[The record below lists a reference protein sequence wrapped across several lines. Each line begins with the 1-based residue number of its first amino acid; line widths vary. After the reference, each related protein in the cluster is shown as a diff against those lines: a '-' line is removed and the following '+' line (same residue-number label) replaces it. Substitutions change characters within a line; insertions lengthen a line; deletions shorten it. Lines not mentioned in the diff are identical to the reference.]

1 MTEDLSRIK
10 ALIHSHC
17 GLVLEG
23 IAEERLRKALQKNT
37 LQTGCGNLQDYERLI
52 RRDAE
57 QLDHL
62 VSQMTVNET
71 YFFREPE
78 QIALCVNQLI
88 PRIQALP
95 ERRGPVRILSAGCSS
110 GEEPYSLVMALRE
123 RYGRQTVT
131 DFQVDAG
138 DLDQQVLQKARE
150 GIYSAF
156 SFRGVEESI
165 RYRYFRP
172 LTQGYQL
179 ALDIRNQV
187 EFYELNLLA
196 PVLPANLRNYDLIFF
211 RNVSIYFDLE
221 TRRLIHRRFH
231 ELMPEQAIL
240 LLGSSETLGNDLG
253 VFDLVEEQGQ
263 YYFVKG
269 DALKPP
275 SDPAS
280 VWRSPDRQPL
290 VPVAVEEPVIHGIP
304 NFDQLLDPDP
314 FPVETPV
321 SAAVPQAPLPDLK
334 KVRQLVWEDHHAQA
348 LPLLEE
354 LLDAGY
360 EQNAAQLLK
369 SWILL
374 NRKAFEA
381 ADALLEQALEQDP
394 WSVDAL
400 LMRGLSYKWQE
411 QQDASLQWFKKA
423 TYTCPECWTAYYYLG
438 DVYRQTGDDAGAARS
453 YQAVRRILS
462 SDRNSGDC
470 TAWIPR
476 LLPPGDTLFL
486 AERHLLK
493 YRETGVIAKG
503 KDH

>member
-1 MTEDLSRIK
+1 MMDELARIK

-23 IAEERLRKALQKNT
+23 IAEERLRKALQKNS
-37 LQTGCGNLQDYERLI
+37 LQTGCGSLQEYERLI
-52 RRDAE
+52 RRDAD
-57 QLDHL
+57 QLDQL
-62 VSQMTVNET
+62 VCQMTVNET

-95 ERRGPVRILSAGCSS
+95 GRTGPVRILSAGCSS

-123 RYGRQTVT
+123 RYGRQAVT
-131 DFQVDAG
+131 DFHVDAG
-138 DLDQQVLQKARE
+138 DLDQKVLQKARE

-156 SFRGVEESI
+156 SFRGVEEGI
-165 RYRYFRP
+165 RRRYFHALP
-172 LTQGYQL
+172 QGYQL
-179 ALDIRNQV
+179 ALDIRSQV
-187 EFYELNLLA
+187 EFHELNLLA
-196 PVLPANLRNYDLIFF
+196 PVLPANLRHYDLIFF
-211 RNVSIYFDLE
+211 RNVSIYFDLD

-231 ELMPEQAIL
+231 DLMQEQAIL

-253 VFDLVEEQGQ
+253 VFELVEEQGQ
-263 YYFVKG
+263 YYFIKG
-269 DALKPP
+269 EALKPAT
-275 SDPAS
+275 DPAA
-280 VWRSPDRQPL
+280 VWRNPDRQPVL
-290 VPVAVEEPVIHGIP
+290 PVVVEEPAIRGIP
-304 NFDQLLDPDP
+304 DFDQLLELAP
-314 FPVETPV
+314 FPTETPV
-321 SAAVPQAPLPDLK
+321 PERVFQPPLPDLK
-334 KVRQLVWEDHHAQA
+334 KIRQLVWEDRHAQA
-348 LPLLEE
+348 LPLLDV
-354 LLDAGY
+354 LLEAGY
-360 EQNAAQLLK
+360 EQNAALLLK

-374 NRKAFEA
+374 NRKSFEA

-400 LMRGLSYKWQE
+400 LMRGLSYKWQG

-438 DVYRQTGDDAGAARS
+438 NVYRQSGDDAGAARS

-462 SDRNSGDC
+462 GDRNSGDC

-486 AERHLLK
+486 TERYLLK
-493 YRETGVIAKG
+493 YRESGVIAKS